1 MRHGGHE
8 RRVSASASF
17 PWPKQV
23 VAMKMKRSVSE
34 TAAGG
39 ATQVAQLRLL
49 KPTAR
54 KKSPCC
60 ECLRRKRDIFRPACR
75 KWREMGDFCGV
86 WRVLYRLGW
95 TGVRAGR
102 VLSRFEHAGVC
113 AGRVLYR
120 FEHAGVCAGRVLS
133 RIAPER
139 GHWGSAARP
148 RSSASSQPGTAV
160 SGPVAGPRNPRP
172 GLVPYPWPVRVR
184 YTRNRLSATMTAAI
198 RKPVTRRGRLF
209 A

>member
-8 RRVSASASF
+8 GRVSARASF

-23 VAMKMKRSVSE
+23 VAMRRMCSLRETCRWWRTTSRPASIAQTHSE
-34 TAAGG
+34 
-39 ATQVAQLRLL
+39 
-49 KPTAR
+49 

-60 ECLRRKRDIFRPACR
+60 ECLHRKRDIFRPACR

-102 VLSRFEHAGVC
+102 VL
-113 AGRVLYR
+113 YR
-120 FEHAGVCAGRVLS
+120 RAPISLHAGRVLS

-160 SGPVAGPRNPRP
+160 SGPVAGPRNPSP

>member
-1 MRHGGHE
+1 MAFVKQKPPLLAEIGSKSVVLGEQGRFIFHAGRRNPKQGRYFFQSIPIAMRHGGHE

-60 ECLRRKRDIFRPACR
+60 ECLRRKRDNFRPACR
-75 KWREMGDFCGV
+75 KWREMGEFCPG
-86 WRVLYRLGW
+86 WRAKRS
-95 TGVRAGR
+95 TGGAQVADLLAARHCHIWP
-102 VLSRFEHAGVC
+102 S
-113 AGRVLYR
+113 
-120 FEHAGVCAGRVLS
+120 
-133 RIAPER
+133 
-139 GHWGSAARP
+139 GSAP
-148 RSSASSQPGTAV
+148 HGQPG
-160 SGPVAGPRNPRP
+160 P
-172 GLVPYPWPVRVR
+172 GLVP
-184 YTRNRLSATMTAAI
+184 
-198 RKPVTRRGRLF
+198 
-209 A
+209 

>member
-8 RRVSASASF
+8 RRVSASASC

-60 ECLRRKRDIFRPACR
+60 ECLRRKRDNFRPACR
-75 KWREMGDFCGV
+75 KWLKKGDFCGTGRV
-86 WRVLYRLGW
+86 LYRFGQTSICAGRVLYRLGW
-95 TGVRAGR
+95 TACVPGEFCTGLSMPACVPGEFCTGSDRPACVQGEFCPGWSPKGATGEVLRGQGR
-102 VLSRFEHAGVC
+102 RPHRSQVLPYQARWQCPA
-113 AGRVLYR
+113 RR
-120 FEHAGVCAGRVLS
+120 
-133 RIAPER
+133 PE
-139 GHWGSAARP
+139 P
-148 RSSASSQPGTAV
+148 PASSLSPG
-160 SGPVAGPRNPRP
+160 R
-172 GLVPYPWPVRVR
+172 
-184 YTRNRLSATMTAAI
+184 
-198 RKPVTRRGRLF
+198 
-209 A
+209 

>member
-1 MRHGGHE
+1 MAFVKEKPPLLAEIGAKSVVLGEQGRFIFHAGRRNPKQGRYFFQSIPITMRHGGHE

-60 ECLRRKRDIFRPACR
+60 ECLRRKRDNFRPACR
-75 KWREMGDFCGV
+75 KWLKRAIFAVQGEFCTGSDRPAYV
-86 WRVLYRLGW
+86 PGEFCPGWRATRS
-95 TGVRAGR
+95 TGV
-102 VLSRFEHAGVC
+102 
-113 AGRVLYR
+113 
-120 FEHAGVCAGRVLS
+120 
-133 RIAPER
+133 
-139 GHWGSAARP
+139 P
-148 RSSASSQPGTAV
+148 RLLTSSQPSAAI
-160 SGPVAGPRNPRP
+160 SGPVAAPRTNNLAQASSLSP
-172 GLVPYPWPVRVR
+172 GR
-184 YTRNRLSATMTAAI
+184 
-198 RKPVTRRGRLF
+198 
-209 A
+209 

>member
-60 ECLRRKRDIFRPACR
+60 ECLRRKRDNFRPACR
-75 KWREMGDFCGV
+75 KWLKKGDFAVQGEFCTGSDRPAYV
-86 WRVLYRLGW
+86 PGEFCPGWRATRS
-95 TGVRAGR
+95 TGGAQVADLLAARY
-102 VLSRFEHAGVC
+102 C
-113 AGRVLYR
+113 
-120 FEHAGVCAGRVLS
+120 
-133 RIAPER
+133 RIRP
-139 GHWGSAARP
+139 GGSAP
-148 RSSASSQPGTAV
+148 HGQPG
-160 SGPVAGPRNPRP
+160 P

-184 YTRNRLSATMTAAI
+184 YTRNRLSATMTAAM

>member
-60 ECLRRKRDIFRPACR
+60 ECLRRKRDNFRPACR
-75 KWREMGDFCGV
+75 KWLKKGDFCGTG
-86 WRVLYRLGW
+86 RVLYRLGW

-102 VLSRFEHAGVC
+102 VLS
-113 AGRVLYR
+113 R

-160 SGPVAGPRNPRP
+160 SGPVAGPRNPSP